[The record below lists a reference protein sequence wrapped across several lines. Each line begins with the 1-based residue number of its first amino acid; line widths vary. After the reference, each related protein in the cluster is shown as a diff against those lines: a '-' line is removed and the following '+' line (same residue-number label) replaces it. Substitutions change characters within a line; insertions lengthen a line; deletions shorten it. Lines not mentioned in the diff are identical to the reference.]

1 MQMAAS
7 RHYPQRKTKARSRVT
22 NGKSL
27 FPKEV
32 DQRTLYYRR
41 FRDLID
47 LLSADLGGAD
57 LSTAEQ
63 SIVRTAATHMVAL
76 EQLELQ
82 FALADG
88 KTKAEDLMLYQT
100 LSNSLRRLLKELGIK
115 RKPRDLNPQQS
126 PRDYLRSR
134 VIDHDDDPPRINGHH
149 RVRAAS

>member
-1 MQMAAS
+1 MQMPAS
-7 RHYPQRKTKARSRVT
+7 KQPTYRKQKARSRVT

-32 DQRTLYYRR
+32 DQRSLYYRR

-57 LSTAEQ
+57 RLSVAEQ
-63 SIVRTAATHMVAL
+63 SIVRTASTHMVAL
-76 EQLELQ
+76 EQLEMR
-82 FALADG
+82 FALAVGDAAG
-88 KTKAEDLMLYQT
+88 EDLMLYQS

-115 RKPRDLNPQQS
+115 RKPRDVSTQS

-134 VIDHDDDPPRINGHH
+134 VIDHDDEPHLNGQH
-149 RVRAAS
+149 RVRAS

>member
-1 MQMAAS
+1 MPIKAIRAPRNS
-7 RHYPQRKTKARSRVT
+7 KARSRVT

-27 FPKEV
+27 FPRVV
-32 DQRTLYYRR
+32 DQRSLYYRR
-41 FRDLID
+41 FRDVID
-47 LLSADLGGAD
+47 LLSADLGAD

-82 FALADG
+82 FALAEG

-115 RKPRDLNPQQS
+115 RKPRDVSPQNP
-126 PRDYLRSR
+126 REYLRSR
-134 VIDHDDDPPRINGHH
+134 VIDHEGEPRLNGHH
-149 RVRAAS
+149 RVRAS

>member
-1 MQMAAS
+1 MAAS
-7 RHYPQRKTKARSRVT
+7 KQLTQRKTKARSRIT

-47 LLSADLGGAD
+47 LLSADLGGVD
-57 LSTAEQ
+57 RLSTSEMAL
-63 SIVRTAATHMVAL
+63 VRTASTHMTAL
-76 EQLELQ
+76 EQLEMK
-82 FALADG
+82 FALAEG
-88 KTKAEDLMLYQT
+88 KATNDDLMLYQT

-115 RKPRDLNPQQS
+115 RKPRDVTPAS

-134 VIDHDDDPPRINGHH
+134 IIDDDDPPRLNGSH
-149 RVRAAS
+149 RVRAA